1 MTDKELTAEDHTY
14 LEEMERVAYQFANA
28 GVRAEGRTLV
38 LMCLAGV
45 RLIGTGDFDLD
56 TSPQTLGEGIVSVQ
70 GDLLGYPGNP
80 VKLTFFNDIDHYAFN
95 ATLDGTDISIVT
107 EIEPT
112 TSMPEVKGK
121 IGEVYSQLE
130 QRISN

>member
-45 RLIGTGDFDLD
+45 RLIGTGDFYLD
-56 TSPQTLGEGIVSVQ
+56 TSPRTLEEGIVSVR

-80 VKLTFFNDIDHYAFN
+80 VKLTFFNDIDHYAFTS
-95 ATLDGTDISIVT
+95 ALEGTDISIHT
-107 EIEPT
+107 EITPT
-112 TSMPEVKGK
+112 TSMPEVKNK
-121 IGEVYSQLE
+121 ITKVYQELKQQLD
-130 QRISN
+130 